1 MMINLKHG
9 FLCQVFAIWW
19 ELIGIEILEIARGNR
34 LGQQKA
40 HFVRAQGSKHDSLI
54 YS

>member
-19 ELIGIEILEIARGNR
+19 ELIGIEI
-34 LGQQKA
+34 GQQKA
-40 HFVRAQGSKHDSLI
+40 HFVRGQGSKHDSLI